1 MAAAARVLSGPPAAA
16 REVPNVD
23 YIYWTFTAAAQSVAA
38 FVGLLLAGYALVHS
52 LMEAARERDE
62 TLDEIHG
69 ALRMRFHRWLTLLAA
84 LTCLAIVLS
93 LVVVFTNRWEFPGKY
108 VIVAIVG
115 LIDIASVV
123 CGLAFVVVTSLVVV
137 FTNRWEFPGKYV
149 LASLVAVIDFS
160 AIICG
165 AAFVVVTSHP
175 ARYTLT
181 AERVLAA
188 REPDLKL
195 SGETVPVGKFFA
207 VNGRLER
214 ALRKAFQAA
223 DIEHGGNGRTP
234 SFRQMAD
241 ALLQNERIDADLHRE
256 LIVIMQ
262 YRNLVYHG
270 HVTTA
275 DKTMLDRV
283 QAALK
288 KLATAST
295 SHALTVVSG

>member
-1 MAAAARVLSGPPAAA
+1 
-16 REVPNVD
+16 VPNVD

-38 FVGLLLAGYALVHS
+38 FIGLLLAGYALVHS

-69 ALRMRFHRWLTLLAA
+69 ALRMRIHRWLTVLAA

-123 CGLAFVVVTSLVVV
+123 CGLAFVVVTSHPS
-137 FTNRWEFPGKYV
+137 RY
-149 LASLVAVIDFS
+149 
-160 AIICG
+160 
-165 AAFVVVTSHP
+165 AF
-175 ARYTLT
+175 T
-181 AERVLAA
+181 AERVLAQ
-188 REPDLKL
+188 RKPDLAL
-195 SGETVPVGKFFA
+195 SGEAVPVGKFFA
-207 VNGRLER
+207 VIGRLER
-214 ALRKAFQAA
+214 ALRKALQAG
-223 DIEHGGNGRTP
+223 DIEVAPAGNSRSP
-234 SFRQMAD
+234 SIRQMAD

-256 LIVIMQ
+256 LLVIGQ
-262 YRNLVYHG
+262 YRNLVHHG

-283 QAALK
+283 LAAVKRLGTTST
-288 KLATAST
+288 LAA
-295 SHALTVVSG
+295 AA

>member
-1 MAAAARVLSGPPAAA
+1 M
-16 REVPNVD
+16 PNVD

-38 FVGLLLAGYALVHS
+38 FIGLLLAGYALVHS

-69 ALRMRFHRWLTLLAA
+69 ALRMRFHRWLALLAA

-123 CGLAFVVVTSLVVV
+123 CGLAFVVVTSHPS
-137 FTNRWEFPGKYV
+137 RY
-149 LASLVAVIDFS
+149 
-160 AIICG
+160 
-165 AAFVVVTSHP
+165 AF
-175 ARYTLT
+175 T
-181 AERVLAA
+181 AERVLAQ
-188 REPDLKL
+188 RKPDLAL
-195 SGETVPVGKFFA
+195 SGEAVPVGKFFA
-207 VNGRLER
+207 VIGRLER
-214 ALRKAFQAA
+214 ALRKALQAG
-223 DIEHGGNGRTP
+223 DIEVAPAGNSRSP
-234 SFRQMAD
+234 SIRQMAD

-256 LIVIMQ
+256 LLVIGQ
-262 YRNLVYHG
+262 YRNLVHHG

-283 QAALK
+283 LAAVKRLGTTST
-288 KLATAST
+288 LAA
-295 SHALTVVSG
+295 AA

>member
-1 MAAAARVLSGPPAAA
+1 M
-16 REVPNVD
+16 NVD

-38 FVGLLLAGYALVHS
+38 FIGLLLAGYALVHS
-52 LMEAARERDE
+52 LMESARERDE
-62 TLDEIHG
+62 TLDEIHS
-69 ALRMRFHRWLTLLAA
+69 ALRMRFHRWLTLLAS
-84 LTCLAIVLS
+84 LTCCA
-93 LVVVFTNRWEFPGKY
+93 
-108 VIVAIVG
+108 
-115 LIDIASVV
+115 
-123 CGLAFVVVTSLVVV
+123 VVTSLVVV

>member
-1 MAAAARVLSGPPAAA
+1 M
-16 REVPNVD
+16 PNVD

-123 CGLAFVVVTSLVVV
+123 CGLAFVVVTSHPS
-137 FTNRWEFPGKYV
+137 RY
-149 LASLVAVIDFS
+149 
-160 AIICG
+160 
-165 AAFVVVTSHP
+165 AF
-175 ARYTLT
+175 T
-181 AERVLAA
+181 AERVLAQ
-188 REPDLKL
+188 RKPDLAL
-195 SGETVPVGKFFA
+195 SGEAVPVGKFFA
-207 VNGRLER
+207 VIGRLER
-214 ALRKAFQAA
+214 ALRKALQAG
-223 DIEHGGNGRTP
+223 DIEVAPAGNSRSP
-234 SFRQMAD
+234 SIRQMAD

-256 LIVIMQ
+256 LLVIGQ
-262 YRNLVYHG
+262 YRNLVHHG

-283 QAALK
+283 LLVLKRVAAGPT
-288 KLATAST
+288 LAAV
-295 SHALTVVSG
+295 A